1 MRKKGSWTSFKNYFF
16 NDSKDQLK
24 MNKTINQAT
33 EAKKASI
40 KLATVSTE
48 EKNKALNQI
57 ALALERNKEEIIKE
71 NKKDLE
77 EAEKNNLSKPLL
89 KRLKLD
95 EIKIN
100 ELIKGIKDLIKV
112 EDPVGKTLTAKELD
126 KNLELYKVT
135 CPIGVIGIIFESRPD
150 ALVQIAALCLKSS
163 NSVILKGGSEA
174 KNSNK
179 ILFEIIKNA
188 TDKGWIQLI
197 ETREEVK
204 EILKLDKYIN
214 LLIPRGS
221 NKFVKY
227 IQENTK
233 IPVLGHSEGI
243 CHVYVDKDADLDKAV
258 KISYDAKCQYSAVC
272 NAMETLVV
280 HKDIAE
286 KFLPLIQEKY
296 NKANVELRGD
306 EETLKILKIKK
317 AAQEDWET
325 EYTDLILSIKIV
337 SNMEEAIEHI
347 NKYGSA
353 HTDAI
358 ITEKKQTALKF
369 LSLVDSSSVFW
380 NASTRFSDGY
390 RYGLGAEVG
399 ISTNK
404 IHARGPVGLDGLVI
418 YKYILVGNGQIV
430 ADYSGKQAK
439 EFTHK
444 KLDKKW

>member
-1 MRKKGSWTSFKNYFF
+1 
-16 NDSKDQLK
+16 
-24 MNKTINQAT
+24 MNQTINQAI

-40 KLATVSTE
+40 KLAAVSTE

-57 ALALERNKEEIIKE
+57 ALALEKNKEKIIKE

-77 EAEKNNLSKPLL
+77 EAEKNNISESLL
-89 KRLKLD
+89 KRLKFD

-100 ELIKGIKDLIKV
+100 ELIKGIKELIKV

-126 KNLELYKVT
+126 KNLELYQVT
-135 CPIGVIGIIFESRPD
+135 CPIGVIGVIFESRPD

-179 ILFEIIKNA
+179 ILFEIIKDS
-188 TDKGWIQLI
+188 TRKLPECWIQLI

-227 IQENTK
+227 IQESTK

-243 CHVYVDKDADLDKAV
+243 CHVYVDKDADLDKAIN
-258 KISYDAKCQYSAVC
+258 ISYDAKCQYAAVC
-272 NAMETLVV
+272 NAIETLLV
-280 HKDIAE
+280 HKDIAK

-296 NKANVELRGD
+296 NKANIELRGD

-317 AAQEDWET
+317 ATEEDWRT
-325 EYTDLILSIKIV
+325 EYNDLILSIKIV
-337 SNMEEAIEHI
+337 NNVEKAIEHI
-347 NKYGSA
+347 NKYGSG

-358 ITEKKQTALKF
+358 ITEKKETALKF

-380 NASTRFSDGY
+380 NASTRFSDGF

-404 IHARGPVGLDGLVI
+404 IHARGPVGLNGLVI

-430 ADYSGKQAK
+430 ADYTGKKAK

-444 KLDKKW
+444 QLNKKW